1 MFKKMVAIERLNL
14 TPEAENRLSQYAEK
28 VQFYY
33 SIPEDSAAIIKRIGD
48 ADAVLLSY
56 TSQIDSEVLNAC
68 PNIKYIGMCCSL
80 YAPENANVDIAA
92 AEEKGIVVKGVRD
105 YGDEGVP
112 EYVISE
118 LVRLLHGFGGTM
130 WKSAPMELTNINVGI
145 MGLGT
150 SGTMVAKALKF
161 FGANVHYFS
170 RTRKPDVEEQEGFIW
185 MNKEGLLEKVDILC
199 TCLNKNVIL
208 MNEREFEIFGDG
220 KIFVNTS
227 IGPSHNINALKRW
240 LCNEKNYALSDSA
253 GGLGAEELLRYPNV
267 FCPNK
272 AAGTSTLSKVRLS
285 EKVLE
290 NLRVYL
296 EAPLC

>member
-33 SIPEDSAAIIKRIGD
+33 SIPEDNAAIIKRIGD

-80 YAPENANVDIAA
+80 YAPENANVDITA

-130 WKSAPMELTNINVGI
+130 WKSAPMELTDINIGV
-145 MGLGT
+145 MGMGT
-150 SGTMVAKALKF
+150 SGTMVARALKF
-161 FGANVHYFS
+161 FGANVYYFS
-170 RTRKPDVEEQEGFIW
+170 RTRKPELENKEGFIW
-185 MNKEGLLEKVDILC
+185 LPKDKLLEKVDILC

-208 MNEREFEIFGDG
+208 MNEREFEIFGNG

-227 IGPSHNINALKRW
+227 IGPSHDISALKEW
-240 LCNEKNYALSDSA
+240 LKNEQNYALSDTL
-253 GGLGAEELLRYPNV
+253 GGLGSKEFSNYPNV

-272 AAGTSTLSKVRLS
+272 AAGSSALSKVRLS
-285 EKVLE
+285 QKVIKNIE
-290 NLRVYL
+290 DYQKKADV
-296 EAPLC
+296 

>member
-1 MFKKMVAIERLNL
+1 MVAIERLNL

-33 SIPEDSAAIIKRIGD
+33 SLPEDNAAIIKRIGD

-56 TSQIDSEVLNAC
+56 TSQIDREVIDAC

-92 AEEKGIVVKGVRD
+92 AEEKGIAVKGVRD

-112 EYVISE
+112 EYVVSE
-118 LVRLLHGFGGTM
+118 LVRLLHGFGGVM
-130 WKSAPMELTNINVGI
+130 WKSFPMELTDIDVGV

-150 SGTMVAKALKF
+150 SGTMVARALKF

-170 RTRKPDVEEQEGFIW
+170 RTRKPEIEEQEGFIW
-185 MNKEGLLEKVDILC
+185 MNQEALLKKVDILC

-208 MNEREFEIFGDG
+208 MDEHAFEVFGDG

-227 IGPSHNINALKRW
+227 IGPSHEVNALKKW
-240 LCNEKNYALSDSA
+240 LSCGKNYALSDSV
-253 GGLGAEELLRYPNV
+253 GGLGAEDLLNYPNV

-272 AAGTSTLSKVRLS
+272 TAGTSTLSKIRLS

-290 NLRVYL
+290 NLRVFL
-296 EAPLC
+296 EASL

>member
-33 SIPEDSAAIIKRIGD
+33 SLPEDNAAIIKRIGD

-56 TSQIDSEVLNAC
+56 TSQIDREVIDAC

-92 AEEKGIVVKGVRD
+92 AEEKGIAVKGVRD

-112 EYVISE
+112 EYVVSE
-118 LVRLLHGFGGTM
+118 LVRLLHGFGGVM
-130 WKSAPMELTNINVGI
+130 WKSFPMELTDIDVGV

-150 SGTMVAKALKF
+150 SGTMVARALKF

-170 RTRKPDVEEQEGFIW
+170 RTRKPEIEEQEGFIW
-185 MNKEGLLEKVDILC
+185 MNQEALLKKVDILC

-208 MNEREFEIFGDG
+208 MDEHAFEVFGDG

-227 IGPSHNINALKRW
+227 IGPSHEVNALKKW
-240 LCNEKNYALSDSA
+240 LRCGKNYALSDSV
-253 GGLGAEELLRYPNV
+253 GGLGAEDLLNYPNV
-267 FCPNK
+267 FCSNK
-272 AAGTSTLSKVRLS
+272 TAGTSTLSKIRLS

-290 NLRVYL
+290 NLRVFL
-296 EAPLC
+296 ETSL